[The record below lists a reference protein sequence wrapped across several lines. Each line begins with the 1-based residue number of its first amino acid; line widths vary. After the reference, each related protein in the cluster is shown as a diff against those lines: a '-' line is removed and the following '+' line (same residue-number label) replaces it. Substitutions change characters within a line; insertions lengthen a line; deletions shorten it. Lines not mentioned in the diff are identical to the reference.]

1 MKKVI
6 YILIL
11 ITTLDAHTK
20 MMLKRYYT
28 YYLLGYKYSKT
39 ILNDVKSKQI
49 ALSNSKQMCIDTLGS
64 AYMDSKFKGSC
75 IFGVTNAMS
84 GKAKIDLKTFLT
96 SYIHEKF

>member
-1 MKKVI
+1 MKKII
-6 YILIL
+6 YMLIL

-28 YYLLGYKYSKT
+28 YYLLGYKYSKS
-39 ILNDVKSKQI
+39 ILNDVDSKQI
-49 ALSNSKQMCIDTLGS
+49 ALSNSKQMCINTLGS

-75 IFGVTNAMS
+75 IFGATNAMS
-84 GKAKIDLKTFLT
+84 GKAKIDLKTFLN

>member
-1 MKKVI
+1 MKKFV

-11 ITTLDAHTK
+11 ITILDAHTK

-28 YYLLGYKYSKT
+28 YYLLGYKYSKS
-39 ILNDVKSKQI
+39 ILNDVKSKHI
-49 ALSNSKQMCIDTLGS
+49 ALANSKQMCIDTLGS

-75 IFGVTNAMS
+75 IFGATNAMS
-84 GKAKIDLKTFLT
+84 GKTKIDLKTFLS

>member
-1 MKKVI
+1 MKKII
-6 YILIL
+6 YIFLLVTI
-11 ITTLDAHTK
+11 LDAHTK

-39 ILNDVKSKQI
+39 ILNDVNSKQI
-49 ALSNSKQMCIDTLGS
+49 ALSNTKQMCIDTLGS

-75 IFGVTNAMS
+75 IFGATDAMS
-84 GKAKIDLKTFLT
+84 GKVKIDLKTFLS

>member
-1 MKKVI
+1 MKKII
-6 YILIL
+6 YMLIL

-28 YYLLGYKYSKT
+28 YYLLGYKYSKS
-39 ILNDVKSKQI
+39 ILNDVDSKQI
-49 ALSNSKQMCIDTLGS
+49 ALSNSKRMCIDTLGS

-75 IFGVTNAMS
+75 IFGATNAMS
-84 GKAKIDLKTFLT
+84 GKAKIDLKTFLN